1 MTMPPG
7 NQAWSATSFVVLSLE
22 NSVATSGLANASTS
36 PLAMPMINVAPK
48 STAKLGAA
56 IVSSVPP
63 MWPTAARRASVRIPS
78 TSHSGPPNRIETPNP
93 QNAAPAIHPTSVAVR
108 LNTVSKSPMMSPR
121 MANDIAVAISATQ
134 LDLNRRA
141 ASIGGV

>member
-1 MTMPPG
+1 
-7 NQAWSATSFVVLSLE
+7 
-22 NSVATSGLANASTS
+22 
-36 PLAMPMINVAPK
+36 MPMINVAPK

-63 MWPTAARRASVRIPS
+63 MWPTAAKRASVRIPS

-108 LNTVSKSPMMSPR
+108 LKTVSKSPMMSPR
-121 MANDIAVAISATQ
+121 MANDIAVAINATQ
-134 LDLNRRA
+134 LDLNGSGL
-141 ASIGGV
+141 ASERYLSTLHSQGNSSPLDEG